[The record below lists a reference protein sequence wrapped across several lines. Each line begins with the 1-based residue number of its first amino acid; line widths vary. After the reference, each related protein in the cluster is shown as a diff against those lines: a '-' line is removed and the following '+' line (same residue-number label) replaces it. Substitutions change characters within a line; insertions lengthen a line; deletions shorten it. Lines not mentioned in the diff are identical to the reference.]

1 VDILSVPD
9 PKASLE
15 DVFKVV
21 VDFDIPTLESGTDDD
36 TGFTLEKLRFKLPT
50 LSSKERCADPL
61 ASVDLA

>member
-9 PKASLE
+9 AEASLD
-15 DVFKVV
+15 DVFKIL
-21 VDFDIPTLESGTDDD
+21 VDFDTPMCESGADDGI
-36 TGFTLEKLRFKLPT
+36 GFALERLRFKLPT